1 MFDDDN
7 NSSPS
12 NPPSTTETGKTETQ
26 TDMPG
31 KEFTISRVQDS
42 DESVRK
48 TRIQN

>member
-1 MFDDDN
+1 MSDDDN
-7 NSSPS
+7 TGNPS

-42 DESVRK
+42 DDNVRK
-48 TRIQN
+48 PRLQD